1 MLRLLLPPNLAAAAA
16 RNAIAVKA
24 ELDTSAPPSRELVP
38 ALALL
43 QRWCGG
49 GRPPFFLQLSRA
61 QLRELIAL
69 LHGQQVFGVATKAEM
84 FFTWDDGRLVG
95 VSDHLSEPPPKPDA
109 PATAKP
115 SAVKSAPPSSATSM
129 SVDGSEHFLAI

>member
-16 RNAIAVKA
+16 RNAIVVKA
-24 ELDTSAPPSRELVP
+24 ELDTSAPPLPELLP
-38 ALALL
+38 ALALI

-69 LHGQQVFGVATKAEM
+69 LHGQPVFSVANKAGM
-84 FFTWDDGRLVG
+84 YFTWDDGRLVG
-95 VSDHLSEPPPKPDA
+95 VSDHLSEPAPKPD
-109 PATAKP
+109 PSPTTKP
-115 SAVKSAPPSSATSM
+115 STAETAPPAHAM
-129 SVDGSEHFLAI
+129 P

>member
-16 RNAIAVKA
+16 RNAIVVKA
-24 ELDTSAPPSRELVP
+24 ELDISAPPPPELLP
-38 ALALL
+38 ALALI

-69 LHGQQVFGVATKAEM
+69 LHGQQVFSVANRAGM

-109 PATAKP
+109 PATTKLSAAK
-115 SAVKSAPPSSATSM
+115 STPPSSATSM
-129 SVDGSEHFLAI
+129 IVDGTE

>member
-16 RNAIAVKA
+16 RNAIVVKA
-24 ELDTSAPPSRELVP
+24 ELDISAPPPTELLP
-38 ALALL
+38 ALALI

-69 LHGQQVFGVATKAEM
+69 LHGQQVFSVVNRAGANRGRTTIAAILAPFGVLIRT
-84 FFTWDDGRLVG
+84 
-95 VSDHLSEPPPKPDA
+95 LSS
-109 PATAKP
+109 T
-115 SAVKSAPPSSATSM
+115 
-129 SVDGSEHFLAI
+129 I